1 VVPSPEPKRIIES
14 SVVRSLVE
22 SGALVIAAGGGGIPV
37 VREADGTLHGIDA
50 VIDKDLAAQQLAHDL
65 DADLLVILTNV
76 DKVAVNYRQP
86 NEQWLD
92 RVTTKQMRIYQGE
105 GHFQL
110 GNMGTKVEAAVR
122 FVESA
127 PGRRAAIGRL
137 ECLAEVLAEKT
148 GTWIQPE
155 TVELN

>member
-1 VVPSPEPKRIIES
+1 VVPSPEPKRILES
-14 SVVRSLVE
+14 AVISNLVE

-37 VREADGTLHGIDA
+37 VREPDGTLHGIDA

-65 DADLLVILTNV
+65 NADLLVILTNV
-76 DKVAVNYRQP
+76 DKVAIHYRQP

-92 RVTTKQMRIYQGE
+92 RVSTRQMRVYQGE

-137 ECLAEVLAEKT
+137 ECLAEVLVEQT
-148 GTWIQPE
+148 GTWIHPE
-155 TVELN
+155 TVDLQ